1 VAPGDR
7 PEDDVP
13 ADPGGTAGP
22 GGEGGARA
30 FMADAVRKAVLTGL
44 GAVFLT
50 EESARKVAREWKLP
64 RDVVS
69 YVVQQAGGAK
79 DEIVR
84 VVSEE
89 VRKFFE
95 NPALRRELIRM
106 ISSMSIEIQAEV
118 RLKPARTGKKVEA
131 KVDVDSV
138 KPRFRR
144 RGQDDEE
151 PTEE

>member
-1 VAPGDR
+1 VVPGDR
-7 PEDDVP
+7 PEDDAAAP
-13 ADPGGTAGP
+13 EPGAGGAIP
-22 GGEGGARA
+22 EGGARA

-64 RDVVS
+64 RELVG
-69 YVVQQAGGAK
+69 YVTQQAGGAK

-118 RLKPARTGKKVEA
+118 RLKPARSGRKIEA
-131 KVDVDSV
+131 KVDLGSV

-144 RGQDDEE
+144 RPDDEE
-151 PTEE
+151 PSDE